1 QVYESRYNG
10 AVLGDERCIGSFV
23 FLWGQKEERT
33 PTWFSMFVESEV
45 EGLPLEGEKTPMV
58 EAMQRVWSGQEPKE
72 TAPVVTAIA
81 IDGKRPV
88 ESPTVGAGKAFKVDV
103 TATDREQNEL
113 TYIWEV
119 LHEATVLGFGG
130 SYEPRPGRYG
140 EVFTTNTPSA
150 EITINDKGNYR
161 VYAYVK
167 DGTGFVST
175 VNSPVQVK

>member
-1 QVYESRYNG
+1 M
-10 AVLGDERCIGSFV
+10 
-23 FLWGQKEERT
+23 K
-33 PTWFSMFVESEV
+33 
-45 EGLPLEGEKTPMV
+45 
-58 EAMQRVWSGQEPKE
+58 
-72 TAPVVTAIA
+72 
-81 IDGKRPV
+81 
-88 ESPTVGAGKAFKVDV
+88 
-103 TATDREQNEL
+103 QNEL

-130 SYEPRPGRYG
+130 SYEPRPERYG

-161 VYAYVK
+161 DYAYVK